1 MVRNCIIKKIKKKMT
16 QPLQITADFNVKK
29 IVRIY
34 NVINIII
41 IIISVM
47 YIVIIIIIIV

>member
-1 MVRNCIIKKIKKKMT
+1 MT

-34 NVINIII
+34 NVIKYNNYYYYQRY
-41 IIISVM
+41 V
-47 YIVIIIIIIV
+47 YCNNNNNRVIMIKYHML